1 MPNFEK
7 VLLHKN
13 DHQIAIDI
21 RFYEPKQKYFQE
33 YIDKYSLLGLKPLE
47 TKDLNE
53 LFENPKAFL
62 TKQITHGES
71 LNIGGL
77 KMNPEKLFEIIE
89 KPEGTEELIKEI
101 ISDKQNQDIAST
113 NHWFTNNFIIANG
126 NKIEV
131 SPEDTDL
138 IIKRNS
144 IYLENEKQA
153 EAIEIMDLIAKKMNR
168 LNELKTSGNIATEDF
183 FTGYINLKEGKY
195 KKDFTSIKH
204 FK

>member
-13 DHQIAIDI
+13 DHQIAIDL

-33 YIDKYSLLGLKPLE
+33 YMDKYSLLGLKPLE

-53 LFENPKAFL
+53 LFENPKALL

-89 KPEGTEELIKEI
+89 KPAGTDDLIKDI
-101 ISDKQNQDIAST
+101 ISDKQNQDIVSS
-113 NHWFTNNFIIANG
+113 NHWFTNNFIIEND
-126 NKIEV
+126 NKIEI
-131 SPEDTDL
+131 SPEDLEFVIT
-138 IIKRNS
+138 KNS
-144 IYLENEKQA
+144 VYLENEKQK
-153 EAIEIMDLIAKKMNR
+153 EALEILDVLCDKINR
-168 LNELKTSGNIATEDF
+168 LNELKTLNLFNEDNF
-183 FTGYINLKEGKY
+183 FNDVIRKKDGKY
-195 KKDFTSIKH
+195 EKHIDCIKH